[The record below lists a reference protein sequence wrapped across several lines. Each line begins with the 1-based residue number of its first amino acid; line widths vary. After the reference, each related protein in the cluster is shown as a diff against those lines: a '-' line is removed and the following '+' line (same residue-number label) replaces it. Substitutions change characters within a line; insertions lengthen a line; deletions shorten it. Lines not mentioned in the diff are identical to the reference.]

1 MAESTDATT
10 TKNPSSREEAHKRVY
25 QNLLQQ
31 TIWYHCTFP
40 IHRPKNAKINRSR
53 KHPCSI
59 SPEKK
64 KKNKKQDLAYLEV
77 DMAEFRKTTGCFD
90 EEHNSKPKRKEKNE
104 SVVKQDAEN
113 IPIGTIRS
121 FSSSGRSIKTEI
133 QKQK

>member
-1 MAESTDATT
+1 
-10 TKNPSSREEAHKRVY
+10 
-25 QNLLQQ
+25 
-31 TIWYHCTFP
+31 
-40 IHRPKNAKINRSR
+40 
-53 KHPCSI
+53 
-59 SPEKK
+59 
-64 KKNKKQDLAYLEV
+64 
-77 DMAEFRKTTGCFD
+77 MAEFRKTTGGFD